1 MATGSAR
8 VRCSRRWPTRTAWL
22 LLLASAIGQYP
33 RTGGADDEQGLGGHC
48 SLEILSPA
56 IGERF
61 EHHALPPV
69 VAEVRG
75 GACGEGYAFAKLF
88 AGAGA
93 RELARRRVDLGA
105 CSVGGCSLQLTANAS
120 ALEPG
125 SHVLTVLLDI
135 GEGAAAEEG
144 SLAAASV
151 EVESLHARGA
161 RLREWRS
168 HGGGRVRFA
177 WPALNDETFLDAKAM
192 LLRWHVAPPGPP
204 PELAFTRL
212 RVERLD
218 TPAERLANTFEL
230 DPFVRAPHPR
240 DGELWG
246 RAAVLIPLPPGL
258 YAASVELSDQHGRP
272 AAVPPRVPPARR
284 SLLTRRSSL

>member
-61 EHHALPPV
+61 EHHALQPV

-75 GACGEGYAFAKLF
+75 GACGEGYAFDKLF

-135 GEGAAAEEG
+135 GEGAAAE
-144 SLAAASV
+144 
-151 EVESLHARGA
+151 
-161 RLREWRS
+161 
-168 HGGGRVRFA
+168 
-177 WPALNDETFLDAKAM
+177 
-192 LLRWHVAPPGPP
+192 
-204 PELAFTRL
+204 
-212 RVERLD
+212 
-218 TPAERLANTFEL
+218 
-230 DPFVRAPHPR
+230 
-240 DGELWG
+240 
-246 RAAVLIPLPPGL
+246 
-258 YAASVELSDQHGRP
+258 
-272 AAVPPRVPPARR
+272 
-284 SLLTRRSSL
+284 